1 MNTPHD
7 AETSP
12 SDNELQLLSV
22 LWENGPATARE
33 LREAMPD
40 GKPRSYTT
48 VLSTLQLMEK
58 KGLVTHTPRG
68 RAHVYRP
75 THKRPRVLGPLVQRL
90 VQRVFAGR
98 PADVVQQLLESG
110 QPVPPHELARM
121 REMIDQAEAAAARP
135 KRPRAGGKS

>member
-1 MNTPHD
+1 MNSTLEMDTP
-7 AETSP
+7 P

-22 LWENGPATARE
+22 LWESGPATARE
-33 LREAMPD
+33 LRDAMPD

-58 KGLVTHTPRG
+58 KGLVTHTAKG

-75 THKRPRVLGPLVQRL
+75 TQKRPRVLGPLVQRL

-98 PADVVQQLLESG
+98 PADVVQHLLESG
-110 QPVPPHELARM
+110 RPVPPEELARM
-121 REMIDQAEAAAARP
+121 RQMIDEAEAAVARP
-135 KRPRAGGKS
+135 KGRRSGGAS